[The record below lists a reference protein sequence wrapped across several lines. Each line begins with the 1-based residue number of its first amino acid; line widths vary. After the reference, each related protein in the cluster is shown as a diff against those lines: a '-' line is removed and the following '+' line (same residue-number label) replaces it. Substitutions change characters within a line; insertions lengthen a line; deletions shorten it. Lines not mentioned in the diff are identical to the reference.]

1 MPISIIIYYIYCDG
15 IILLSAIMGCRMLR
29 RNWQF
34 RYRLLVILCC
44 ATFIIEMVSVVC
56 SILDWTKGYVY
67 NSWLPLESFT
77 VTYILLGRAIHTWAS
92 RLGHIL
98 LALFSAGVVLS
109 YALHPVFSK
118 INVFADQS
126 GVFMQ
131 LIASCA
137 CLIDMLQ
144 DKEMLERPLTA
155 RPLFWVAVGM
165 LGSCSFFAVILSLE
179 QLFVR
184 TKFSLDI
191 YMPFSYI
198 ANTCMYGGFIAAF
211 ITLKKQRLYG
221 ATDHRLPALPLI
233 RRGD

>member
-1 MPISIIIYYIYCDG
+1 MPLSIIIYYAYCDG
-15 IILLSAIMGCRMLR
+15 IILLSAVTGCCMMR
-29 RNWQF
+29 RSWPF

-44 ATFIIEMVSVVC
+44 ATFGIEMFSVVC
-56 SILDWTKGYVY
+56 SLLGWARGYIY
-67 NSWLPLESFT
+67 NSWLPLESFA
-77 VTYILLGRAIHTWAS
+77 VTYILLGGAVHTWAR

-98 LALFSAGVVLS
+98 LALFPAGVVLS

-118 INVFADQS
+118 MNVFADQS

-144 DKEMLERPLTA
+144 DKDMLDRPLTA
-155 RPLFWVAVGM
+155 RPLFWVAIGM

-184 TKFSLDI
+184 TSFSFDM
-191 YMPFSYI
+191 YMPFSYV

-211 ITLKKQRLYG
+211 ITLKKQPY
-221 ATDHRLPALPLI
+221 APAADNIPALHSVSS
-233 RRGD
+233 RD